1 MFTFSQL
8 LSSFLLPLLI
18 LVVTIFSKWL
28 FSPSKTPK
36 NLPPSPPK
44 LPIIGNLHQ
53 LGSSPHRSLHAL
65 SKKHG
70 PVMLL
75 HFGRVPVVVAS
86 SADASREIMKT
97 HDLIFANRAKSSV
110 PSILSYNA
118 RDIAFADYGEYWRQ
132 IKSIA
137 VLQLLSQK
145 RVQSF
150 RRMREEETE
159 LLVERITET
168 SRSSSPVVNM
178 SKMLISLTNGVICRS
193 ALGRKHGGEKFKELF
208 VDFIELL
215 GVFSVGDYIPWL
227 SWVDRL
233 NGYEVRAVKIAKE
246 FDAFLEG
253 VIEEHVDRKKR
264 TSGGSG
270 EDHDEKDFVDILLD
284 IQKQNDTG
292 FVLDRDT
299 VKALILDV
307 FTGGTDTTYSTLE
320 WELSELI
327 RNPHAMK
334 KLQEEVRDVAKGKPK
349 ITEDDLDQ
357 MPYLRAVVKET
368 FRMHTPLPLLVPRES
383 TQDVKVMGYDIAA
396 GTQVLINAWAV
407 GRDPSSW
414 DEPEK
419 FRPERFLD
427 SSIDYKGLHFELTPF
442 GAGRRK
448 CPGIQFAMNVNEL
461 VLASLVHKF
470 DFGLPDAQRPEDLD
484 MSETVGITIHKK
496 LPLLVV
502 ATPYVRVPEGPNA

>member
-1 MFTFSQL
+1 MVSLYHL
-8 LSSFLLPLLI
+8 LYSFLLPLFI
-18 LVVTIFSKWL
+18 LVVAIFSKWL
-28 FSPSKTPK
+28 FSPSKTLK
-36 NLPPSPPK
+36 NLPPSPGK

-53 LGSSPHRSLHAL
+53 LGSSPHRSLQAL

-70 PVMLL
+70 PLMLL

-150 RRMREEETE
+150 RRMREEETD
-159 LLVERITET
+159 LLVERIIEIGC
-168 SRSSSPVVNM
+168 SSSPVVNM
-178 SKMLISLTNGVICRS
+178 SELLISLTNGVICRS
-193 ALGRKHGGEKFKELF
+193 ALGRKHGGENFKELF
-208 VDFIELL
+208 VHFVELL

-233 NGYEVRAVKIAKE
+233 NGYDVRAVKVAAE

-253 VIEEHVDRKKR
+253 VIEEHVERKKR
-264 TSGGSG
+264 TSGDCSN
-270 EDHDEKDFVDILLD
+270 DDEKDFVDILLD
-284 IQKQNDTG
+284 IQNQKDAS

-320 WELSELI
+320 WELSELL

-334 KLQEEVRDVAKGKPK
+334 KLQEEVREVAKGKPK

-357 MPYLRAVVKET
+357 MLYLKAVVKET

-383 TQDVKVMGYDIAA
+383 TKDVKVMGYDIAA

-407 GRDPSSW
+407 GRDPCSW
-414 DEPEK
+414 DEPEQ

-427 SSIDYKGLHFELTPF
+427 SPIDYKGFHFELTPF

-461 VLASLVHKF
+461 VLASLVHRF
-470 DFGLPDAQRPEDLD
+470 DFELPDAQKWEDLD
-484 MSETVGITIHKK
+484 MSETTGITIHKK

-502 ATPYVRVPEGPNA
+502 ATPYV

>member
-1 MFTFSQL
+1 MLFIFHQL
-8 LSSFLLPLLI
+8 SLPLII
-18 LVVTIFSKWL
+18 LVIAILSKWY
-28 FSPSKTPK
+28 FFPSKTLK
-36 NLPPSPPK
+36 NQPPSPAK

-53 LGSSPHRSLHAL
+53 LGSSPHRSLQAL
-65 SKKHG
+65 AKKHG
-70 PVMLL
+70 PLMLL
-75 HFGRVPVVVAS
+75 HFGRVPVLVAS
-86 SADASREIMKT
+86 SADASQEIMKT
-97 HDLIFANRAKSSV
+97 HDLIFANRAKSTV

-150 RRMREEETE
+150 RRMREEEMD
-159 LLVERITET
+159 LLIERIRAI
-168 SRSSSPVVNM
+168 SCSPSPVVNLSELLM
-178 SKMLISLTNGVICRS
+178 SLTNGVICRA
-193 ALGRKHGGEKFKELF
+193 ALGRKHGGAEFKQLF
-208 VDFIELL
+208 ADFVELL

-233 NGYEVRAVKIAKE
+233 NGYDVRAVKIAAE

-264 TSGGSG
+264 TSSG
-270 EDHDEKDFVDILLD
+270 DGDGDNDDEDKDFVDILLE
-284 IQKQNDTG
+284 IENQKDAG
-292 FVLDRDT
+292 FVLDRDA

-307 FTGGTDTTYSTLE
+307 FTGGTDSTYATLE

-334 KLQEEVRDVAKGKPK
+334 KLQDEVRKVANGRPK

-357 MPYLRAVVKET
+357 MPYLQAVVKEN
-368 FRMHTPLPLLVPRES
+368 FRMHMPLPLLVPRES
-383 TQDVKVMGYDIAA
+383 TNDVKLMGYNISA
-396 GTQVLINAWAV
+396 GTQVIINAWAV
-407 GRDPSSW
+407 GCDPSLW
-414 DEPEK
+414 DNPNE

-427 SSIDYKGLHFELTPF
+427 SSVDYRGFHFELTPF

-461 VLASLVHKF
+461 VIASLVHKF
-470 DFGLPDAQRPEDLD
+470 DFGLPDGQKGEDLD
-484 MSETVGITIHKK
+484 MSETTGITIHKK

-502 ATPYVRVPEGPNA
+502 ATPYD

>member
-1 MFTFSQL
+1 MMFIF
-8 LSSFLLPLLI
+8 PLFI
-18 LVVTIFSKWL
+18 LVAVILSTWYLI
-28 FSPSKTPK
+28 SPSKTLK
-36 NLPPSPPK
+36 NQPPSPVK

-53 LGSSPHRSLHAL
+53 LGASPHRSLQAL
-65 SKKHG
+65 AKIHG
-70 PVMLL
+70 PLMLL
-75 HFGRVPVVVAS
+75 HFGRVPVLVAS
-86 SADASREIMKT
+86 SADASKEIMKT

-150 RRMREEETE
+150 RRMREEETDI
-159 LLVERITET
+159 LVERIKEI
-168 SRSSSPVVNM
+168 SCSSSPVVNL
-178 SKMLISLTNGVICRS
+178 SELIMSLTNAVICRA

-208 VDFIELL
+208 AHFVELL

-233 NGYEVRAVKIAKE
+233 NGYDVRAVKIAAE

-253 VIEEHVDRKKR
+253 VIEEHVERKKR
-264 TSGGSG
+264 ASGGG
-270 EDHDEKDFVDILLD
+270 NECGGGKGDDEEEKDFVDILLE
-284 IQKQNDTG
+284 IENQKDAS
-292 FVLDRDT
+292 FVLDRDA

-307 FTGGTDTTYSTLE
+307 FTGGTDSTYATLE

-334 KLQEEVRDVAKGKPK
+334 KLQEEVREVAKGKPK

-357 MPYLRAVVKET
+357 MHYLKAVVKET
-368 FRMHTPLPLLVPRES
+368 FRMHMPLPLLVPRES
-383 TQDVKVMGYDIAA
+383 TSDVKVMGYNISS
-396 GTQVLINAWAV
+396 GTQVIINAWAV
-407 GRDPSSW
+407 GRDPSLW
-414 DEPEK
+414 DNPDE

-427 SSIDYKGLHFELTPF
+427 SSVDYRGFNFELTPF

-461 VLASLVHKF
+461 VIASLVHKF
-470 DFGLPDAQRPEDLD
+470 DFGLPDGQKGEDLD
-484 MSETVGITIHKK
+484 MSETTGITIHKK

-502 ATPYVRVPEGPNA
+502 ATPYK

>member
-1 MFTFSQL
+1 ML
-8 LSSFLLPLLI
+8 LSIFDQLSSSLILLPLFI
-18 LVVTIFSKWL
+18 LVVSILSKWY
-28 FSPSKTPK
+28 FFPSKPLK
-36 NLPPSPPK
+36 NLPPSPSK

-53 LGSSPHRSLHAL
+53 LGSSPHRSLQGLA
-65 SKKHG
+65 KKHG
-70 PVMLL
+70 PDLMLL

-150 RRMREEETE
+150 RRMREEETD
-159 LLVERITET
+159 LLVEKIREI
-168 SRSSSPVVNM
+168 SCSSSPVVDM
-178 SKMLISLTNGVICRS
+178 SKLLISLTNGVICRS
-193 ALGRKHGGEKFKELF
+193 AMGRRHGGEKFKELF
-208 VDFIELL
+208 AQFVELL

-233 NGYEVRAVKIAKE
+233 NGYAAKAVKIAAE
-246 FDAFLEG
+246 FDEFLES
-253 VIEEHVDRKKR
+253 VIEEHVDRKR
-264 TSGGSG
+264 QTYDVGG
-270 EDHDEKDFVDILLD
+270 DDENKDFVDILLE
-284 IQKQNDTG
+284 IQNEKDAS

-307 FTGGTDTTYSTLE
+307 FTGGTDSTYSTLE
-320 WELSELI
+320 WELSELL
-327 RNPHAMK
+327 RNPHVMK
-334 KLQEEVRDVAKGKPK
+334 KLQEEVREVAKGKPK

-357 MPYLRAVVKET
+357 MHYLKAVVKEN
-368 FRMHTPLPLLVPRES
+368 FRLHAPLPLLVPRES
-383 TQDVKVMGYDIAA
+383 TQDVKLMGYDIAA

-407 GRDPSSW
+407 GRDPSLW
-414 DEPEK
+414 DDPEE
-419 FRPERFLD
+419 FRPERFMD
-427 SSIDYKGLHFELTPF
+427 SPVDYKGLHFELTPF

-448 CPGIQFAMNVNEL
+448 CPGIQFAMSVNEL
-461 VLASLVHKF
+461 VLASLVYSF
-470 DFGLPDAQRPEDLD
+470 DFQLPGGQKGQDLD

-496 LPLLVV
+496 LPLLLV
-502 ATPYVRVPEGPNA
+502 ATPYVTVL